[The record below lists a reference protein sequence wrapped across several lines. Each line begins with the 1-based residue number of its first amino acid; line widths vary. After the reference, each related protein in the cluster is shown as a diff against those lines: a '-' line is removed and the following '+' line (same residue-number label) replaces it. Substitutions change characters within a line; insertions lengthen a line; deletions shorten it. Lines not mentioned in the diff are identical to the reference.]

1 MIEDIREIE
10 EREIN
15 TYRVRVHCLSQEL
28 WETTQQP
35 NRINIMIQLA
45 NAVTSLLHL
54 ENNVFAR
61 SEAQQED
68 KTQQNSLSQ

>member
-1 MIEDIREIE
+1 MTEDFREIE

-15 TYRVRVHCLSQEL
+15 TYRMRVHFLSQQL

-45 NAVTSLLHL
+45 DAVTSLLHL
-54 ENNVFAR
+54 ENNALAR
-61 SEAQQED
+61 SEAEQKD
-68 KTQQNSLSQ
+68 KS

>member
-1 MIEDIREIE
+1 MTEDIREIQ

-15 TYRVRVHCLSQEL
+15 TYRIRVHCLSQEL

-45 NAVTSLLHL
+45 DAVTSLLHL
-54 ENNVFAR
+54 ENNALAR
-61 SEAQQED
+61 SKAQQ
-68 KTQQNSLSQ
+68 KT